1 MALHQASA
9 FNPSLSQNLIDS
21 NEPTTSSVQYDR
33 TYLLDA
39 LNRGKLLLSI
49 SPLLGCDYVFIK
61 HETDELLLDTDNI
74 QRTLND
80 ILRMLT
86 VTPKQT
92 IFIAVTDQIDGDTLQ
107 FARYDFVWNNQNVE
121 SITKIDITQNEQID
135 FMEMIYNCSSPI

>member
-9 FNPSLSQNLIDS
+9 FNPSLTQTLLDS
-21 NEPTTSSVQYDR
+21 NEDQTTRVQYDR

-39 LNRGKLLLSI
+39 LNKGQLLLSI

-61 HETDELLLDTDNI
+61 HEADEQLLDAENI

-92 IFIAVTDQIDGDTLQ
+92 IFIAVADEIDGDTPQ